1 MLPPPLVDDKPKYR
15 PRDQNFGD
23 KNEMYQESIGCQRYL
38 FSCVRLSVLFIHVCQ
53 VLPELLFFFSAALF
67 TAKTFQP
74 LPFHCFCLTLVS
86 GKTRFGR
93 KEKDFCLLTS
103 LSRRGLLV
111 KCLEWAKLKYV
122 TQVAF
127 GLDCNPWG

>member
-1 MLPPPLVDDKPKYR
+1 MPEVFIFLRAFIGTVHSFLS
-15 PRDQNFGD
+15 
-23 KNEMYQESIGCQRYL
+23 SI
-38 FSCVRLSVLFIHVCQ
+38 
-53 VLPELLFFFSAALF
+53 PEFQFFFSAAIF
-67 TAKTFQP
+67 TARTFQP

-103 LSRRGLLV
+103 LSRRSLLV
-111 KCLEWAKLKYV
+111 KCLEWEKLKYV

-127 GLDCNPWG
+127 GLDCNPWGCPDPTMT